1 MTRPPRKAPP
11 GGKSSKSG
19 STRHG
24 GRKGDSSKAAPRKSA
39 PPKAAPPK
47 AAPPKAAPPK
57 RRSSK
62 RDAQRSRPDATPP
75 IAVEAEVNAEA
86 APAAGSEK
94 LQKVLARAGLGSRRA
109 LEEWISAGRIK
120 VNGEVARLGD
130 RVAGGDRIE
139 VDGRALGRSA
149 DVEPG
154 VRMLL
159 YNKPQGEICT
169 RNDPEGRPTC
179 FDRLPRL
186 ATGRWVAVGRLD
198 YNTSGLLLFTT
209 DGELANRLMHPA
221 AQLDR
226 EYAVRVHGTVED
238 DVLQRLK
245 EGVLLEDGPAR
256 FSDVQYYGG
265 EGANRWYHVV
275 LMEGRNREVRRLWE
289 SQGVEV
295 SRLKRVRFG
304 PLVMPST
311 LVMGRWLELRPEEI
325 DALCRLVGMPEAH
338 GGGNR
343 ARLGH
348 SKLFVPYPGL
358 F

>member
-1 MTRPPRKAPP
+1 MSRPPRNGPKASK
-11 GGKSSKSG
+11 GGSSRGG
-19 STRHG
+19 S
-24 GRKGDSSKAAPRKSA
+24 RKADSSKATAGGKAPQ
-39 PPKAAPPK
+39 
-47 AAPPKAAPPK
+47 K

-62 RDAQRSRPDATPP
+62 RDAGRSRPDAPP
-75 IAVEAEVNAEA
+75 AVAAESEINAEA

-120 VNGEVARLGD
+120 VNGEVAQLGD
-130 RVAGGDRIE
+130 RVAGSDRIE

-149 DVEPG
+149 DVEPT
-154 VRMLL
+154 VRVLL

-209 DGELANRLMHPA
+209 DGELANRLMHPT

-226 EYAVRVHGTVED
+226 EYAVRVHGAVED
-238 DVLQRLK
+238 EVLQRLK
-245 EGVLLEDGPAR
+245 DGVLLEDGPAR

-358 F
+358 L